1 MCQELNVSKGSFY
14 YWFNSKADFDI
25 ALLQFWR
32 ERFTENFIQDAE
44 AGKTSKEKLKRLILN
59 CIENLNNESRLE
71 IELNIWAHQDAKI
84 GSFVNAVYEKRFGY
98 LTKLLKDIYSSET
111 QARRHA
117 LILYSLIIGVELFY
131 QKLTQEELKSIFS
144 DYII

>member
-1 MCQELNVSKGSFY
+1 LCQELNVSKGSFY